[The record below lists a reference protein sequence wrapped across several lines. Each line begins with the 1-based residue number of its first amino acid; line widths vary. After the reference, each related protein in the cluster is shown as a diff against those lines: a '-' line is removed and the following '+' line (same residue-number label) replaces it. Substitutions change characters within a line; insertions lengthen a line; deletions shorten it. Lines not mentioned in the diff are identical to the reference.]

1 MAYANT
7 TEYKNAMLAKIE
19 SQLLALDTTLSSMTP
34 EQAIFY
40 AALTAKH
47 TDVVNSFNDMDNSD
61 AYVALP
67 ANNIDMDAGTLFS
80 KTITATTTLTVSNM
94 PTTGKVGSFILEL
107 TNGGAYTASFNF
119 GSSIKWQG
127 GTAPTLTASG
137 TDLLGFYTRDG
148 GTTWRGFVLSR
159 DSK

>member
-19 SQLLALDTTLSSMTP
+19 SQLLALDATLSSMTP

-47 TDVVNSFNDMDNSD
+47 TDVSKAFVD

-67 ANNIDMDAGTLFS
+67 ANNIDMNAGTLFS
-80 KTITATTTLTVSNM
+80 KTITANTTFTVSNV
-94 PTTGKVGSFILEL
+94 PVTGKVGSFIIEL
-107 TNGGAYTASFNF
+107 TNGGAFTTSFWA
-119 GSSIKWQG
+119 GVKWQS
-127 GTAPTLTASG
+127 GTAPALTASG

>member
-7 TEYKNAMLAKIE
+7 TQYKNAMLAKIE
-19 SQLLALDTTLSSMTP
+19 SQLLALDATLSSMTP

-47 TDVVNSFNDMDNSD
+47 TDVSKAFVD

-67 ANNIDMDAGTLFS
+67 ANNIDMNAGTLFS
-80 KTITATTTLTVSNM
+80 KTITSTTFTTPNTSTFTVSNV

-107 TNGGAYTASFNF
+107 TNGGAFTTSFWS
-119 GSSIKWQG
+119 GVKWQG
-127 GTAPTLTASG
+127 GTAPALTASG
-137 TDLLGFYTRDG
+137 VDLLGFYTRDG
-148 GTTWRGFVLSR
+148 GTTWRGFLLSR

>member
-19 SQLLALDTTLSSMTP
+19 SQLLALDATLSEMTP

-47 TDVVNSFNDMDNSD
+47 SDVAKAFVD

-67 ANNIDMDAGTLFS
+67 ANAIDMNAGTLFS
-80 KTITATTTLTVSNM
+80 KTITATTTFTVSNV
-94 PTTGKVGSFILEL
+94 PTSGKVGSFILEL
-107 TNGGAYTASFNF
+107 TNGGSKTTSFWS
-119 GSSIKWQG
+119 GVKWQG

-148 GTTWRGFVLSR
+148 GTTWRGFMLSR
-159 DSK
+159 NSQ

>member
-1 MAYANT
+1 
-7 TEYKNAMLAKIE
+7 
-19 SQLLALDTTLSSMTP
+19 
-34 EQAIFY
+34 
-40 AALTAKH
+40 
-47 TDVVNSFNDMDNSD
+47 MDNSD

-80 KTITATTTLTVSNM
+80 KTITATTALTVSNM
-94 PTTGKVGSFILEL
+94 PATGKVGSFILEL
-107 TNGGAYTASFNF
+107 TNGGAFTTSFWS
-119 GSSIKWQG
+119 GVKWQS
-127 GTAPTLTASG
+127 GTAPELTASG

>member
-7 TEYKNAMLAKIE
+7 TAYKNAMLAKIE
-19 SQLLALDTTLSSMTP
+19 SQLLALDATLSEMTP

-47 TDVVNSFNDMDNSD
+47 TDVVAAFGDLDNQD

-67 ANNIDMDAGTLFS
+67 ANNVDMKAGTLFS
-80 KTITATTTLTVSNM
+80 KTTTANTALTVSNV
-94 PTTGKVGSFILEL
+94 PVTGKVGSFILEL
-107 TNGGAYTASFNF
+107 TNGGAFTTSFWS
-119 GSSIKWQG
+119 GVKWQG
-127 GTAPTLTASG
+127 GTAPTLTAAG
-137 TDLLGFYTRDG
+137 VDILGFYTRDG
-148 GTTWRGFVLSR
+148 GTTWRGFVLAK